1 MIISMDESGSFVESP
16 SDNSWC
22 VVSAYVFSE
31 RIQSKSY
38 EALKKL
44 KINSGA
50 SAKEEIKLK
59 NVSESN
65 YFSFLKDLSNL
76 GGVLFSVA
84 TDSRLN
90 TDLVIK
96 KHRDI
101 QADKIRINAPIM
113 IHAEGKKAVLDLA
126 DEIQNL
132 PPQLYTQLQCQV
144 ELISD
149 LLNRGVLYY
158 AQRDPITLRK
168 FKWRIDQKHPNKTR
182 YEYAFER
189 VLCPLL
195 QTKSFREPMIFLKEA
210 DYSHMEPFFYSQKT
224 VPKYI
229 EDTYGKKLES
239 GVNIG
244 DIIRNDLEFSD
255 SQANLA
261 VQISD
266 LLASGVRRSLRNG
279 FSDNKV
285 ASKLLGSLMLTN
297 GKNKYPIKLISFST
311 QESNVDARV
320 AETMRIFDDFSR
332 GILQNA

>member
-1 MIISMDESGSFVESP
+1 MDESGSFVESP

-38 EALKKL
+38 EVLKKL
-44 KINSGA
+44 KIDSGA
-50 SAKEEIKLK
+50 SVNEEIKLK
-59 NVSESN
+59 NVSENN
-65 YFSFLKDLSNL
+65 YFSFLNDLCNL
-76 GGVLFSVA
+76 GGLLFSVA
-84 TDSRLN
+84 TDSKLN
-90 TDLVIK
+90 TDSVIK

-101 QADKIRINAPIM
+101 QADKIRTNAPAM
-113 IHAEGKKAVLDLA
+113 IHDKGKQAVIDLS
-126 DEIQNL
+126 DEIQDL

-144 ELISD
+144 ELVSD

-158 AQRDPITLRK
+158 VQRDPITLRR
-168 FKWRIDQKHPNKTR
+168 FKWRIDQKNPNKTR
-182 YEYAFER
+182 YEYAFEK

-195 QTKSFREPMIFLKEA
+195 QTKSFHEPMIFLKEA
-210 DYSHMEPFFYSQKT
+210 NYSHMEPFFYSQKT

-229 EDTYGKKLES
+229 EDAYGKKLEG

-279 FSDNKV
+279 FSDNKA
-285 ASKLLGSLMLTN
+285 ASQLLGSLMLTN
-297 GKNKYPIKLISFST
+297 GKNKYPIKLICFGT
-311 QESNVDARV
+311 QESNVDTTV
-320 AETMRIFDDFSR
+320 AETMRTFDHFSR
-332 GILQNA
+332 GMLQNS